1 MTYVLCDTLENQH
14 SRLEYQHE
22 PKQAEELPFPV
33 LSLACFSS
41 LACFCRKS
49 LTWLTKTKHQV
60 FWYVHPFMDV
70 SAGALP

>member
-49 LTWLTKTKHQV
+49 LT
-60 FWYVHPFMDV
+60 
-70 SAGALP
+70 